1 MMKYTTKILS
11 FLTPLIAL
19 STAVLIC
26 SFILN
31 LIDQDPVETFKS
43 MWEYGITGKS
53 LVSILNRSVPLYI
66 SAVAVAV
73 GFKMGLFNIGVE
85 GQYLLGAL
93 LAAAFGSYMSLPPVL
108 HVLLILVMASV
119 SAGLWAAIAGYL
131 KVKKGIHEVISTI
144 MLNYI
149 GTGTVAYLLAQVFF
163 EKDEGDSLKVPQT
176 NYLPESA
183 MIPPLN
189 KILGIEELP
198 DLHGFL
204 IGAIFI
210 GVFYYWL
217 IWKTSLGF
225 DLRAT
230 GSNPVAAKFS
240 GADPGRLIIL
250 AMVISGSIAGFV
262 GMSGLTGYYHRYTI
276 DFPSGLGFAGIGVA
290 LLGRNHPIGMALGAI
305 LISFLERSSQILDL
319 KDVPKE
325 IERIMQGIIILTVV
339 VGYEI
344 VRRFVLTQQIKE
356 ASKEVLDE

>member
-1 MMKYTTKILS
+1 
-11 FLTPLIAL
+11 
-19 STAVLIC
+19 
-26 SFILN
+26 
-31 LIDQDPVETFKS
+31 
-43 MWEYGITGKS
+43 
-53 LVSILNRSVPLYI
+53 
-66 SAVAVAV
+66 
-73 GFKMGLFNIGVE
+73 
-85 GQYLLGAL
+85 
-93 LAAAFGSYMSLPPVL
+93 
-108 HVLLILVMASV
+108 MASV

-189 KILGIEELP
+189 KMIGIEDLP